1 MNLVL
6 IKKITLLALFVVF
19 SLVLVNSV
27 DAYVNVKG
35 YTKKDGTYVAPYVRS
50 NPNGLKSDNYG
61 YTPSQGTYNK
71 TYGTRGSS
79 WDTPTSITDP
89 YYYQG
94 KSIYESGNSTYTY
107 PSYNSYNPSYITT
120 PSCPTNSYYDGISSC
135 KCNYGYVV
143 SGGSCISANSLCYTK
158 LGYSSSYD
166 SISNTC
172 KCDSGYV
179 IGTSGQCVSASSYCS
194 NQIGSMS
201 QYNSLTNKCECM
213 YGYEFNGSSCV
224 YKTKSYSNTSAYS
237 TNSYNCPLNSH
248 VSSSDSTKCQCDSG
262 YQVNSTKTACTAIS
276 YAQPTYTPQPQSD
289 DIVGK
294 NYYLTNRTCIGLSGK
309 QFGECVSYA
318 YNH

>member
-1 MNLVL
+1 MKLVL
-6 IKKITLLALFVVF
+6 KKITLFALFVVF

-79 WDTPTSITDP
+79 WDTSTSITDP

-94 KSIYESGNSTYTY
+94 KSIYESGNNTYY
-107 PSYNSYNPSYITT
+107 YSSYNNYNSSYQTT
-120 PSCPTNSYYDGISSC
+120 PTTPTCPTNSYYDGISSC

-143 SGGSCISANSLCYTK
+143 SGASCVSANNICYAQ

-172 KCDSGYV
+172 KCNSGYV
-179 IGTSGQCVSASSYCS
+179 IGKSNQCVSANSYCFD
-194 NQIGSMS
+194 QIGLMS

-224 YKTKSYSNTSAYS
+224 YKTKNYSNYS
-237 TNSYNCPLNSH
+237 TGSYRCPTNSH
-248 VSSSDSTKCQCDSG
+248 ISPDDSSSCQCDSG
-262 YQVNSTKTACTAIS
+262 YQVNSTKTACVIVS
-276 YAQPTYTPQPQSD
+276 YTQPTYTPQPQND
-289 DIVGK
+289 EVVGK
-294 NYYLTNRTCIGLSGK
+294 NYYLANRTCVGLSGK
-309 QFGECVSYA
+309 QFGECISYA